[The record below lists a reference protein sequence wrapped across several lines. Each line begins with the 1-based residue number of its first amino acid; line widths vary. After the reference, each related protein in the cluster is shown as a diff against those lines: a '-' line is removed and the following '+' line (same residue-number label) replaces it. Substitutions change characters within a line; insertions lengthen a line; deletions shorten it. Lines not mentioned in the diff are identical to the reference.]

1 MIPHNIAS
9 IFLLNMGAKYIL
21 LPQTSQYKKSKIFSV
36 QHHFSV
42 SLSIMRRIIVSNVKS
57 LLRKGRETST
67 GTQDIQSLF

>member
-42 SLSIMRRIIVSNVKS
+42 SMRRIIVSNVKS

>member
-1 MIPHNIAS
+1 MIPHNITS
-9 IFLLNMGAKYIL
+9 IFLLNMGA
-21 LPQTSQYKKSKIFSV
+21 KIFSV

-42 SLSIMRRIIVSNVKS
+42 SISIMRRIIVSNVKS